1 MERTW
6 AEFWKV
12 VFIPDPTPRYS
23 AGRLLMTAARLGEP
37 NDAMDNPVKNNSTAK
52 SG

>member
-6 AEFWKV
+6 AEFWNV
-12 VFIPDPTPRYS
+12 VFMPEPTPRYS
-23 AGRLLMTAARLGEP
+23 AGTLLMTAALLGEP
-37 NDAMDNPVKNNSTAK
+37 NAAMDKPVKNNSSAK